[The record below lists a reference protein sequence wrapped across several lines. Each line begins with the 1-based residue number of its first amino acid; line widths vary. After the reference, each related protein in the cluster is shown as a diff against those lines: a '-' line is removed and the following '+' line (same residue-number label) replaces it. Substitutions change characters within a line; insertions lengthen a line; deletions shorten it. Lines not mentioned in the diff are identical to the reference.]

1 MSRGYSMMCLVK
13 KLTRDGMSEKQKSE
27 ILSKHVSSVR
37 KATLV
42 TKTANTG
49 LPAFNDLVITEFM
62 GFASFGVLGS
72 NVNAIYAMNGKILN
86 ESGKNEFG
94 TTFCGLNEEVTFT
107 SDGWEQTYCPK
118 NMSEIL
124 VMMNEVSFKLALEKA
139 DED

>member
-1 MSRGYSMMCLVK
+1 MSRGYSSMMCLVK
-13 KLTRDGMSEKQKSE
+13 KLTRDGMPEKQKAE
-27 ILSKHVSSVR
+27 ILNKHVTSVR
-37 KATLV
+37 KATLTTGV
-42 TKTANTG
+42 ANTG
-49 LPAFNDLVITEFM
+49 LPAFNDLVITEFT

-72 NVNAIYAMNGKILN
+72 NVNAIYAMNGKVLN

-124 VMMNEVSFKLALEKA
+124 VMMNEVSFKLALEKV
-139 DED
+139 